1 MDNHISADEYL
12 DFLDWKKKVKSLE
25 NQYLETKALTQEKEY
40 LRWKR
45 ANEIIDYD
53 EQVLRRM
60 FMLEKNL
67 SRLEAL
73 IYEGKDEV

>member
-1 MDNHISADEYL
+1 MENNISNDEYL
-12 DFLDWKKKVKSLE
+12 DFLDWKKRVKDLE
-25 NQYLETKALTQEKEY
+25 SQYLETRKLSEEKEFI
-40 LRWKR
+40 RWKR
-45 ANEIIDYD
+45 VNEIIDYD

-60 FMLEKNL
+60 FLLEKNL